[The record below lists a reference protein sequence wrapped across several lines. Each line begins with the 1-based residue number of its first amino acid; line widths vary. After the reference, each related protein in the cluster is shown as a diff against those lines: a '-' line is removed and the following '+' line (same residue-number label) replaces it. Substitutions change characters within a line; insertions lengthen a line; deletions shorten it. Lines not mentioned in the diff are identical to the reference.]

1 MVAPMDDVRVVELSS
16 WMAAP
21 CAGAVF
27 ADMGADVIK
36 VEPLTGDIV
45 RGMSRKPKLAEGQ
58 VDVDHSFQMDNRG
71 KRSIAVA
78 IDREEGAE
86 IVRRLVDGADVLLC
100 NLLPHRQAR
109 YGLDPATL
117 MARRPEPRPRHA
129 QRVRADRPGGHPSRL
144 RRHDVL
150 RAGRDHRLDDRTRR
164 HRAPAPS
171 GPG

>member
-1 MVAPMDDVRVVELSS
+1 
-16 WMAAP
+16 
-21 CAGAVF
+21 
-27 ADMGADVIK
+27 
-36 VEPLTGDIV
+36 
-45 RGMSRKPKLAEGQ
+45 MSRKPKLAEGQ

-117 MARRPEPRPRHA
+117 LARRPALVHA
-129 QRVRADRPGGHPSRL
+129 TLSGYGLTGPEATRPGL

-150 RAGRDHRLDDRTRR
+150 RARARSPTR
-164 HRAPAPS
+164 
-171 GPG
+171 